1 MKMRKRVWIYCHID
15 APEDTH
21 GALKGQLQQ
30 LTDYAGQMGFEV
42 VGSSCDVGATVWGK
56 ENGLT
61 FFYKAVMQGNADALL
76 IIDSSRIL
84 RYPSIRAPFLA
95 FISLCKI
102 QVYSPLTGRISF
114 QEY

>member
-1 MKMRKRVWIYCHID
+1 MKVRNRAWLYCHID

-42 VGSSCDVGATVWGK
+42 VGSSCDVGTTVWGK

-61 FFYKAVMQGNADALL
+61 LFYKAVTHGEADTLL
-76 IIDSSRIL
+76 IIDPSRIL
-84 RYPSIRAPFLA
+84 RHSSIRAPFLA